1 MMNKAV
7 SVTALVRYIKGK
19 LENDA
24 GIQGVLVEGEISNF
38 SAYRSGHWY
47 FSMKDSGA
55 QIRCVMFSSSNKRV
69 SFMPKDGD
77 KIIVRG
83 DINVY
88 EGRGELQMLVTAM
101 KPAGIGKLFLEF
113 EALKKRLEEE
123 GLFDES
129 HKKAIPAFPMRIALV
144 TGKNTAAR
152 SDVLSTLAKRWPA
165 ASVTEYPVLVQGDQS
180 AEQIRKALLSAD
192 NEGFDVI
199 LLVRGGGSIEDLW
212 SFNDEQLARTIYA
225 LSTPVVTGVGHETDF
240 TIADFVADLRA
251 PTPTGAAV
259 RSTPDISE
267 IEERISQ
274 YRHRMVRSVGRKIDD
289 AENQLNM
296 IRKKTVFSKPER
308 LYSQQE
314 MHLRSISETFL
325 RHMNQNV
332 SSVRHELYDYQNRMI
347 RSCQASVRSE
357 SMRCEKNRISLM
369 HILDQKKNDMRK
381 QVQSAAGLLDA
392 YSPLK
397 ILERGY
403 SITECAGK
411 PVTSWHQVK
420 INDTVEIRLHEG
432 RLQAAVT
439 KTEE

>member
-55 QIRCVMFSSSNKRV
+55 QIRCVMFASSNRRV

-88 EGRGELQMLVTAM
+88 EGRGELQMMVTAM
-101 KPAGIGKLFLEF
+101 KPAGLGKLFLEY

-123 GLFDES
+123 GLFDEE
-129 HKKAIPAFPMRIALV
+129 HKKTVPAFPMRIALV

-152 SDVLSTLAKRWPA
+152 SDVLITLARRWPA

-180 AEQIRKALLSAD
+180 AEQIRTALLSAD
-192 NEGFDVI
+192 KEAFDVI

-212 SFNDEQLARTIYA
+212 SFNDEALARTIYS
-225 LSTPVVTGVGHETDF
+225 LKTPIVTGVGHETDF

-259 RSTPDISE
+259 KATPDIKE
-267 IEERISQ
+267 IHEKLIQ
-274 YRHRMVRSVGRKIDD
+274 YKSRLIRSTDRQLSNAV
-289 AENQLNM
+289 NQLNM
-296 IRKKTVFSKPER
+296 IENKPVFSKPER

-314 MHLRSISETFL
+314 MALRSVSESFF
-325 RHMNQNV
+325 RYMNRNV
-332 SSVRHELYDYQNRMI
+332 SSLKQELTEYRTRIIQNSQNAI
-347 RSCQASVRSE
+347 RSE
-357 SMRCEKNRISLM
+357 SMRSERNRTALIHQMNLQLS
-369 HILDQKKNDMRK
+369 DARKKI
-381 QVQSAAGLLDA
+381 QTEAGLLDA

-397 ILERGY
+397 VLERGY
-403 SITECAGK
+403 SITVGNGK
-411 PVTSWHQVK
+411 TLTSFRQVNENDQ
-420 INDTVEIRLHEG
+420 INIRLHEG
-432 RLQAAVT
+432 KLTAVVT